1 MHTLRP
7 TNLPDPR
14 REQMQLEGRYYTLP
28 VASRSPTG
36 GLHIVTTTPISLS
49 AVSPLNHVDENVNL
63 HTLPAASAGNTTHR

>member
-7 TNLPDPR
+7 MDLPDPR

-36 GLHIVTTTPISLS
+36 DFYNSMSDDVEPPKVGRVS
-49 AVSPLNHVDENVNL
+49 A
-63 HTLPAASAGNTTHR
+63 R

>member
-14 REQMQLEGRYYTLP
+14 REQMQLEGRHYTLP
-28 VASRSPTG
+28 AASRSPTG
-36 GLHIVTTTPISLS
+36 GLHIVTTIPMSLS

-63 HTLPAASAGNTTHR
+63 HTSPVASAGNTTHR